1 MELNKEIKLPH
12 NGLFDVAGLGR
23 NQCLLYF
30 KEEGKIIV
38 KCNADMATID
48 NETKYGGRAIVLT
61 ASKCERRYPQVFTDS
76 SKVQFSG
83 NIRTIILRVPS
94 HIYMHCRKQGN
105 ITAYLKSLIEKD
117 MEKSE

>member
-12 NGLFDVAGLGR
+12 NGLFDVSGLGR

-30 KEEGKIIV
+30 KEEGKVIV
-38 KCNADMATID
+38 KCNADRAAID

-61 ASKCERRYPQVFTDS
+61 ASKCKRRYPQVFTDS

-83 NIRTIILRVPS
+83 NIRTIMLRVPS
-94 HIYMHCRKQGN
+94 HIYVHCCKQGN
-105 ITAYLKSLIEKD
+105 ITAYLRTLIEKD